1 MKTSLILAVVSALPL
16 LAQEPAPQQETP
28 AAPQGEQAPSQGMH
42 RNRGH
47 HMQGP
52 RGQHRGMMNPEQQK
66 QMLEKFDAD
75 KDGKLSEEER
85 KAMREEFMKNR
96 PQMPGRPGAQGQHGP
111 RRGMMDPEQQKQM
124 LEKFDADKD
133 GKLSEEERKAAR
145 EEFMKNRPQMPG
157 RPGAQG
163 PQGPRRGMMD
173 PERQKQ
179 MLEKFDTDKDGKL
192 SEEEHKAMREEFMKN
207 RPQGPR
213 GPRGHHGPQGRQ
225 QGEQPQAPAQPAP
238 QE

>member
-1 MKTSLILAVVSALPL
+1 MKTSLIIAVVSALPL

-85 KAMREEFMKNR
+85 KA
-96 PQMPGRPGAQGQHGP
+96 A
-111 RRGMMDPEQQKQM
+111 
-124 LEKFDADKD
+124 
-133 GKLSEEERKAAR
+133 
-145 EEFMKNRPQMPG
+145 
-157 RPGAQG
+157 
-163 PQGPRRGMMD
+163 
-173 PERQKQ
+173 
-179 MLEKFDTDKDGKL
+179 
-192 SEEEHKAMREEFMKN
+192 REEFMKN

-213 GPRGHHGPQGRQ
+213 GHRGPQGQ
-225 QGEQPQAPAQPAP
+225 QPGEQPQAPAQPAP

>member
-1 MKTSLILAVVSALPL
+1 
-16 LAQEPAPQQETP
+16 
-28 AAPQGEQAPSQGMH
+28 
-42 RNRGH
+42 
-47 HMQGP
+47 
-52 RGQHRGMMNPEQQK
+52 
-66 QMLEKFDAD
+66 
-75 KDGKLSEEER
+75 
-85 KAMREEFMKNR
+85 MREEFMKNR

-111 RRGMMDPEQQKQM
+111 RRGMMDPEQQKQI

-145 EEFMKNRPQMPG
+145 EDFMKNRPQMPG

-163 PQGPRRGMMD
+163 PQGPRGPHGMMD

-192 SEEEHKAMREEFMKN
+192 SDEERKAMREEFMKN

-213 GPRGHHGPQGRQ
+213 GHRGPQGQ
-225 QGEQPQAPAQPAP
+225 QPGEQPQAPAQPAP